1 MKLKYFLLILLLLVL
16 FLNFMTQEHFIDTLK
31 DQLDQ
36 KIDDI
41 ISTGNI
47 NDPIHQSKIRSHSI
61 TPSDSNTLTHYSL
74 KNNKVLLT
82 LFYDKYNEHS
92 LNFYDYNYKT
102 IEHNIFKL
110 DKEIYEL
117 QIQLYDLIE
126 SSTNSQAAVEYQ
138 SAPALAPAVDEQ
150 EAPALAP
157 AVDEQEAPALAPAV
171 DEQEAPALAP
181 AVEYQATPVLY
192 DEITTIK
199 KIIQKKNLDR
209 SAYIKNILPKKNT
222 WNFLKHK
229 HVYDNKNP
237 YINQEL
243 LILEEVKCDGNEISK
258 CIENP
263 SVILEK
269 NTLKEI
275 PTEQPP
281 RSETLI
287 DKLPKVILSFLKP
300 IDIIDKNIQY
310 EYIIAEYDGIYSMN
324 EPEKPLAYHNILHF
338 IQETLDKHLE
348 IKKEEKKDHEDKFGH
363 TFDKVP
369 INTIIKAEAPLY
381 LDYNIYKCNECC
393 LYYKEKN

>member
-16 FLNFMTQEHFIDTLK
+16 FLNFMTQEHFVDTLK
-31 DQLDQ
+31 DQLDK

-47 NDPIHQSKIRSHSI
+47 NDPIHQSKIMSHSITQSDSNSI

-92 LNFYDYNYKT
+92 LNFYDNS
-102 IEHNIFKL
+102 
-110 DKEIYEL
+110 EI
-117 QIQLYDLIE
+117 IDL
-126 SSTNSQAAVEYQ
+126 STNKTKY
-138 SAPALAPAVDEQ
+138 
-150 EAPALAP
+150 
-157 AVDEQEAPALAPAV
+157 
-171 DEQEAPALAP
+171 
-181 AVEYQATPVLY
+181 
-192 DEITTIK
+192 
-199 KIIQKKNLDR
+199 
-209 SAYIKNILPKKNT
+209 NT
-222 WNFLKHK
+222 WNMLKKNHLM
-229 HVYDNKNP
+229 NKNP

-243 LILEEVKCDGNEISK
+243 LVLEEVKCDGNDISN
-258 CIENP
+258 CI
-263 SVILEK
+263 
-269 NTLKEI
+269 NTLSNLI
-275 PTEQPP
+275 PQNISPSPSPSNTITTEQPP

-300 IDIIDKNIQY
+300 IDIIDGDIQY

-348 IKKEEKKDHEDKFGH
+348 IKIEEENYHTKELSDH
-363 TFDKVP
+363 TFKQ
-369 INTIIKAEAPLY
+369 INNVIKAEAPLY
-381 LDYNIYKCNECC
+381 LDYNIYKCNKCC

>member
-1 MKLKYFLLILLLLVL
+1 MKLKYLLLILLLLVL

-61 TPSDSNTLTHYSL
+61 LANTLTHYSL

-92 LNFYDYNYKT
+92 LNFYDNS
-102 IEHNIFKL
+102 
-110 DKEIYEL
+110 EI
-117 QIQLYDLIE
+117 IDL
-126 SSTNSQAAVEYQ
+126 STNKTKY
-138 SAPALAPAVDEQ
+138 
-150 EAPALAP
+150 
-157 AVDEQEAPALAPAV
+157 
-171 DEQEAPALAP
+171 
-181 AVEYQATPVLY
+181 
-192 DEITTIK
+192 
-199 KIIQKKNLDR
+199 
-209 SAYIKNILPKKNT
+209 NT
-222 WNFLKHK
+222 WNMLKKNHLM
-229 HVYDNKNP
+229 NENP
-237 YINQEL
+237 YIDPKL
-243 LILEEVKCDGNEISK
+243 LVLEEVKCDGNDISN
-258 CIENP
+258 CI
-263 SVILEK
+263 
-269 NTLKEI
+269 NTLSNLI
-275 PTEQPP
+275 PQNISPSPSNTITTEQPP

-310 EYIIAEYDGIYSMN
+310 EYIIAEYNGIYSMN

-363 TFDKVP
+363 TFDTTP
-369 INTIIKAEAPLY
+369 INTDIKAEAPIY
-381 LDYNIYKCNECC
+381 LDYKIYKCNECC
-393 LYYKEKN
+393 VYYKEKN

>member
-1 MKLKYFLLILLLLVL
+1 MKLKYLLLILLLLVL

-61 TPSDSNTLTHYSL
+61 LANTLTHYSL

-92 LNFYDYNYKT
+92 LNFYDNS
-102 IEHNIFKL
+102 
-110 DKEIYEL
+110 EI
-117 QIQLYDLIE
+117 IDL
-126 SSTNSQAAVEYQ
+126 STNKTKY
-138 SAPALAPAVDEQ
+138 
-150 EAPALAP
+150 
-157 AVDEQEAPALAPAV
+157 
-171 DEQEAPALAP
+171 
-181 AVEYQATPVLY
+181 
-192 DEITTIK
+192 
-199 KIIQKKNLDR
+199 
-209 SAYIKNILPKKNT
+209 NT
-222 WNFLKHK
+222 WNMLKKNHLM
-229 HVYDNKNP
+229 NKNP

-243 LILEEVKCDGNEISK
+243 LVLEEVKCDGNEISK

>member
-16 FLNFMTQEHFIDTLK
+16 FLNFMTQEHFIYTLK

-47 NDPIHQSKIRSHSI
+47 NDPIHQSKIRSHSITQSDSNSI

-92 LNFYDYNYKT
+92 LNFYDNS
-102 IEHNIFKL
+102 EA
-110 DKEIYEL
+110 L
-117 QIQLYDLIE
+117 QIQEINELNIKLYNLTKSNEIE
-126 SSTNSQAAVEYQ
+126 PVVDPVVE
-138 SAPALAPAVDEQ
+138 PVVDPVVEPVVDPVVEPIVDPVVDPVTKDQ
-150 EAPALAP
+150 EII
-157 AVDEQEAPALAPAV
+157 
-171 DEQEAPALAP
+171 
-181 AVEYQATPVLY
+181 
-192 DEITTIK
+192 EITTLLE
-199 KIIQKKNLDR
+199 KKNLEL
-209 SAYIKNILPKKNT
+209 SAYIENILPKKNT
-222 WNFLKHK
+222 WNFLKNKHK
-229 HVYDNKNP
+229 DTSPIP

-243 LILEEVKCDGNEISK
+243 LVLEEVKCDGNDISN

-263 SVILEK
+263 SVILK
-269 NTLKEI
+269 IDTLKTIKEI
-275 PTEQPP
+275 PTEQPTEQPP

-300 IDIIDKNIQY
+300 IDIIDGDIQY
-310 EYIIAEYDGIYSMN
+310 EYIIAEYNGIYSMN

-348 IKKEEKKDHEDKFGH
+348 IKIEEKKNHEDKFGH
-363 TFDKVP
+363 TFTSID
-369 INTIIKAEAPLY
+369 TDIKAEAPLY

-393 LYYKEKN
+393 VYYKEKN